1 MKEILGAGW
10 KTNSLFPPPPPPP
23 AQHAS
28 PRTSAKS
35 FSTLQPRNNDTR
47 GLHSAHT
54 PPSDYHSLCL
64 VIRVTRPLVKCSN
77 WERRWSFSTGLAVG
91 IRVAMFC
98 PGRGR
103 DGQQCSVHSIRHHGP
118 LKLHQYIP
126 TGRGQRHHRR
136 QPCPQKRKAASRPSI
151 FR

>member
-10 KTNSLFPPPPPPP
+10 KTNSPPPPPPP
-23 AQHAS
+23 QHAS
-28 PRTSAKS
+28 PRTFAKS

-77 WERRWSFSTGLAVG
+77 RERRWSFSTGLAVG
-91 IRVAMFC
+91 IRVAMFL
-98 PGRGR
+98 PWERQR
-103 DGQQCSVHSIRHHGP
+103 WTKVFCSFYQTPRAF
-118 LKLHQYIP
+118 KLHQYIP
-126 TGRGQRHHRR
+126 TRRGQRHHRR
-136 QPCPQKRKAASRPSI
+136 KPCPQKRKAASRPSI
-151 FR
+151 FH